1 MRVEDEEG
9 KGKDKKKQEESALP
23 EDEYDDEEDV
33 EERPFVDKIII
44 GVDNDFKGIFDVM
57 ILLLV
62 GYSCFTTLYYVAFGL
77 PTNKYHKLWDMF
89 VEYMFYTDFLLN
101 FLQEYWDEES

>member
-1 MRVEDEEG
+1 
-9 KGKDKKKQEESALP
+9 
-23 EDEYDDEEDV
+23 
-33 EERPFVDKIII
+33 
-44 GVDNDFKGIFDVM
+44 M

-89 VEYMFYTDFLLN
+89 VEYMFYIDFLLN